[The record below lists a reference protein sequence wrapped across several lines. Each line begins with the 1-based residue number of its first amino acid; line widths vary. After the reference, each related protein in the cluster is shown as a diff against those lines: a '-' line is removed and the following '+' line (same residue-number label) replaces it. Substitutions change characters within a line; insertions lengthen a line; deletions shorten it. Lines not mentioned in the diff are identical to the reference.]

1 MQAMRLSRWRNMVS
15 PRAPAVLDRIE
26 ATRSSRTTPARFL
39 QSDGFSS
46 FRAIHADVLKG
57 MISYRIGFS
66 ECEHRRAS
74 NGQHV
79 RNEVFNESFPACQ
92 ALFFRHLG
100 TPRETRKF
108 PPRPVTRDLR
118 RSSWAQE
125 VPMQRSITTIF
136 ALLTFLNGSLILIA
150 GPSLNAHLPVLPH
163 TRPSP

>member
-1 MQAMRLSRWRNMVS
+1 MWRVS
-15 PRAPAVLDRIE
+15 SRAPAVLDRIE
-26 ATRSSRTTPARFL
+26 AIRQAEGPLLHPSNAT
-39 QSDGFSS
+39 GFPS

-100 TPRETRKF
+100 SPRENRKF
-108 PPRPVTRDLR
+108 PHRPITPAARL
-118 RSSWAQE
+118 SPLTQQ
-125 VPMQRSITTIF
+125 VPPQ
-136 ALLTFLNGSLILIA
+136 
-150 GPSLNAHLPVLPH
+150 
-163 TRPSP
+163 

>member
-1 MQAMRLSRWRNMVS
+1 MQAMRFSRWRTMVS
-15 PRAPAVLDRIE
+15 ARALAVLDRIE
-26 ATRSSRTTPARFL
+26 AARSSRTTAARFL

-100 TPRETRKF
+100 SPRENRKF
-108 PPRPVTRDLR
+108 PHRPITPAARL
-118 RSSWAQE
+118 SPLTQQ
-125 VPMQRSITTIF
+125 VPPQ
-136 ALLTFLNGSLILIA
+136 
-150 GPSLNAHLPVLPH
+150 
-163 TRPSP
+163 